1 MGIKKLAPE
10 VHAAHSWVR
19 SSMLGPLGSMR
30 VNFIG
35 LPHVGHGSSVV
46 WNWVQLGGGRG
57 GFMGAQFWDS
67 RALFDHPGRHA
78 LRCNRLRSRDK
89 GMRDRNLDGPYR
101 AVIGTDDRASAN
113 LFHKPSHQPKSV
125 SLAFGFRREA
135 HAVVA
140 DRHGRDTA
148 GGMAHRHDN

>member
-1 MGIKKLAPE
+1 
-10 VHAAHSWVR
+10 
-19 SSMLGPLGSMR
+19 MLGPLGSMR

-46 WNWVQLGGGRG
+46 WNWVQLGGGRVI
-57 GFMGAQFWDS
+57 FMVAQFWGFASLVRSSRPS
-67 RALFDHPGRHA
+67 RAA
-78 LRCNRLRSRDK
+78 LYRLRSRDK

-101 AVIGTDDRASAN
+101 AVIGIDDRASAN

-125 SLAFGFRREA
+125 PLAFGFCQEA
-135 HAVVA
+135 RAVVA

-148 GGMAHRHDN
+148 GGMAHRHED